1 MRREAK
7 RIVKSLKTWAIIVAF
22 TTIVYI
28 LLAVRLIGVYIV
40 FELDRQFAAVR
51 ICGNTVH
58 DTFECGSFELLDRS
72 HAKIYLYI
80 STIEHG
86 ILILVVSEFLTNS
99 VLRTH
104 MMK

>member
-51 ICGNTVH
+51 ICGNTVD
-58 DTFECGSFELLDRS
+58 DTFVCGSFELLDRS